1 MGAINAMPP
10 YHESFGLSGAGAST
24 GIVFIIYNIAQI
36 AAFPVCG
43 ALNDKCGRRVCI
55 FTGCAIV
62 LVGTA
67 IQGAAPNLAAFMIG
81 RFILGFGAVVAHAAA
96 PAYVVEMAPPAY
108 RGITAGL
115 CVHRDRPPLRKS

>member
-1 MGAINAMPP
+1 MGAVNAMTP

-24 GIVFIIYNIAQI
+24 GLVFIIYNIAQI
-36 AAFPVCG
+36 VAFPVCG
-43 ALNDKCGRRVCI
+43 GLNDKYGRRACI
-55 FTGCAIV
+55 FVGCTIV
-62 LVGTA
+62 LIGTA
-67 IQGAAPNLAAFMIG
+67 IQGAAPNLAAFMVG

-115 CVHRDRPPLRKS
+115 